1 VTNRVT
7 STTVLTS
14 GHPSIKLVRVSKN
27 TMRPTTGEI
36 DFLFS
41 KNREK
46 KFGAFFGPEVE
57 PINKSLELKK
67 MQKIVNVLAVASSV
81 VSLAVV
87 GSGLYVFVN
96 RASLIDG
103 VKSQVMEAVT
113 GALPSVVGGAIPD
126 MTGPAVP
133 SKNAPAAP
141 KAGLGIPK

>member
-1 VTNRVT
+1 
-7 STTVLTS
+7 
-14 GHPSIKLVRVSKN
+14 
-27 TMRPTTGEI
+27 MRPTTGEI

-96 RASLIDG
+96 RASIIDG
-103 VKSQVMEAVT
+103 VKSQVMDSVLGSLTPSIDSVVPDVT
-113 GALPSVVGGAIPD
+113 GGVTGGP
-126 MTGPAVP
+126 VP
-133 SKNAPAAP
+133 EAAP
-141 KAGLGIPK
+141 PAGLGIPK